1 MEFKSY
7 GKEDGKLVI
16 YFHGAPGATHEAE
29 FLRDAATQ
37 HNLNI
42 LCFNRFSVD
51 SEIVGNAYY
60 LLLADTIKKHIETHD
75 SNPKKVD
82 IIGFSIGCHVAL
94 EVSIF
99 LAEKM
104 GSLHLIS
111 AAAPLEAGDFL
122 DQMAA
127 KPVFKL
133 AQNVPLL
140 FKLLT
145 NWQGLLVRATPGL
158 LFNMIFAS
166 AQGNDKKLVT
176 DPAFKQ
182 LLAGILGIC
191 FKQTMSGYIKDV
203 LQYVQPWSPRVALCL
218 VDTYLWHGE
227 QDNWSPVAMAHY
239 LESALPSCQGK
250 HIEPDA
256 SHYSCLITVA
266 PLVCACIA
274 QD

>member
-1 MEFKSY
+1 MQFKSF
-7 GKEDGKLVI
+7 GNENGKLAV
-16 YFHGAPGATHEAE
+16 YFHGAPGAPSEAE
-29 FLRDAATQ
+29 FLKDAATQ
-37 HNLNI
+37 YNLNI

-51 SEIVGNAYY
+51 SDIVGNAYY
-60 LLLADTIKKHIETHD
+60 LLLADTIKKHMETHG
-75 SNPKKVD
+75 SNPKKVHL
-82 IIGFSIGCHVAL
+82 IGFSIGCHVAL
-94 EVSIF
+94 EVSIC
-99 LAEKM
+99 LAGKVD
-104 GSLHLIS
+104 SLHLIS
-111 AAAPLEAGDFL
+111 AAAPLEAGGFI

-145 NWQGLLVRATPGL
+145 HWQGLLVRATPRL
-158 LFNMIFAS
+158 LFNMIFSS

-182 LLAGILGIC
+182 LLAGILGVC
-191 FKQTMSGYIKDV
+191 FKQTISGYIKDV
-203 LQYVQPWSPRVALCL
+203 LQYVQPWSPRVALCS

-239 LESALPSCQGK
+239 LESALPSCKGK
-250 HIEPDA
+250 HIEPEG
-256 SHYSCLITVA
+256 SHYSCLIAVA
-266 PLVCACIA
+266 PLVCGLIA